1 MPQAIDMEYC
11 MIVID
16 KLISPH
22 TPVEQVEPLLRD
34 LMDSVYHP
42 QMKELAQ
49 KIVDPELDIVER
61 RKLKEKFRNFDHG
74 GANDYSEVNYKDLI
88 DKFLDPD
95 LPDHDYKPTMKA
107 LLDGDLDQDKKNM
120 VSAII
125 SCQNKDQKAN
135 MVKRFKSLF
144 DREKE
149 DRERALKERAEAKAA
164 KEKAKSELEANLLK
178 FSDDG
183 MTLIHK
189 FLDKKIPREKKTE
202 IYDRLMEPDI
212 DAEIKNLAIQIVN
225 TTKASERP
233 QLIEDF
239 KKRREE
245 EKIMAVKRKEEEAR
259 RKAEEEKGNKDLK
272 MQRKQ
277 QLLMQKKKSDMMKKR
292 DLMLKYRAE
301 ERKRDSQYGVVGP
314 SSVQEREAWR
324 KKERE
329 KMRMEILRFREES
342 RLKMMKQER
351 EDRLK
356 QGWLVTSSDSSYNIN
371 IRVVVPDL
379 ATLLSP
385 VEQHQYNAALAALH
399 LYPVSEK
406 KTESEKPKEIDQD
419 EKNPEQTPEKV
430 EEKVDNEFEKYF
442 KIFVDPSL
450 TEEAESTHVKQL
462 IKDKK
467 SALVRSLA
475 VKLASVPGAGKS
487 KVFQTL
493 IKKFCPEKVNSNQP
507 TVNIQKVKSE
517 DEAMESPFELM
528 RESSKLVNGTYSKD
542 NCQEES
548 QENGIQN
555 TSKRRLSQ
563 DSNDGNESKKLK
575 LVNVFEGD
583 RGKEE
588 KGENESSKEKK
599 KKKKHKHKDD
609 KKKVRQEDMVEGK
622 IRRGDEKKK
631 KHKNKEKYKK
641 RERGKET
648 ETSEEENQKASTET
662 RDSKS
667 GNGNIKPLLEMSMAE
682 IKQMFNLKNFNAS
695 IRIKNCR
702 KLFRV
707 IQKQDEE
714 RDRRGEE
721 LSKESES
728 STRPRQTTRSPS
740 RPKSS
745 ASSNPVR
752 SRSNSVRSKTP
763 IRSRS
768 NSVISRSPSR
778 SRSVISRSPIRS
790 RSNSSRSR
798 SPIRSSPCKSISPN
812 RSPSIRSS
820 SRSNSP

>member
-1 MPQAIDMEYC
+1 
-11 MIVID
+11 
-16 KLISPH
+16 
-22 TPVEQVEPLLRD
+22 
-34 LMDSVYHP
+34 
-42 QMKELAQ
+42 
-49 KIVDPELDIVER
+49 
-61 RKLKEKFRNFDHG
+61 
-74 GANDYSEVNYKDLI
+74 
-88 DKFLDPD
+88 
-95 LPDHDYKPTMKA
+95 
-107 LLDGDLDQDKKNM
+107 
-120 VSAII
+120 
-125 SCQNKDQKAN
+125 
-135 MVKRFKSLF
+135 
-144 DREKE
+144 
-149 DRERALKERAEAKAA
+149 
-164 KEKAKSELEANLLK
+164 
-178 FSDDG
+178 
-183 MTLIHK
+183 
-189 FLDKKIPREKKTE
+189 
-202 IYDRLMEPDI
+202 
-212 DAEIKNLAIQIVN
+212 
-225 TTKASERP
+225 
-233 QLIEDF
+233 
-239 KKRREE
+239 
-245 EKIMAVKRKEEEAR
+245 
-259 RKAEEEKGNKDLK
+259 
-272 MQRKQ
+272 
-277 QLLMQKKKSDMMKKR
+277 
-292 DLMLKYRAE
+292 
-301 ERKRDSQYGVVGP
+301 
-314 SSVQEREAWR
+314 
-324 KKERE
+324 
-329 KMRMEILRFREES
+329 
-342 RLKMMKQER
+342 MMKQER

-430 EEKVDNEFEKYF
+430 EFEKYF

-517 DEAMESPFELM
+517 DEAMESPFDVM

-563 DSNDGNESKKLK
+563 DSNSENESKKLK
-575 LVNVFEGD
+575 LVNVFEDD

-599 KKKKHKHKDD
+599 KKKKHKHK
-609 KKKVRQEDMVEGK
+609 KVRQENMVEGE
-622 IRRGDEKKK
+622 IRIGDEKKK

-648 ETSEEENQKASTET
+648 EASEGENQKASTET

-667 GNGNIKPLLEMSMAE
+667 GNGNIKPLSEMSMAE
-682 IKQMFNLKNFNAS
+682 IKQMFKLKNFDAS

-752 SRSNSVRSKTP
+752 SRSYSVRSKTP

-768 NSVISRSPSR
+768 NSVISRSSSR

-798 SPIRSSPCKSISPN
+798 SPIRSSPCKSISPI

>member
-22 TPVEQVEPLLRD
+22 TPVDQVEPLLRD

-42 QMKELAQ
+42 EMKELAQ

-88 DKFLDPD
+88 DKLLDPN
-95 LPDHDYKPTMKA
+95 LPDHEYKPTMKA

-149 DRERALKERAEAKAA
+149 ERERALKDRAEAKAA
-164 KEKAKSELEANLLK
+164 KERAKAELEANLLK

-183 MTLIHK
+183 MTLIYK

-245 EKIMAVKRKEEEAR
+245 EKITAVKRKEEEAR
-259 RKAEEEKGNKDLK
+259 RKAEEEKENKDLK

-301 ERKRDSQYGVVGP
+301 ERKRDSQYGLVGP
-314 SSVQEREAWR
+314 SSVQEREDWR
-324 KKERE
+324 RKERE
-329 KMRMEILRFREES
+329 KMRLEIIRFREES

-351 EDRLK
+351 EDRLQ
-356 QGWLVTSSDSSYNIN
+356 QGWLVTSFDSSYNIN

-379 ATLLSP
+379 ATSLSP
-385 VEQHQYNAALAALH
+385 YEQHQYNAALAALN
-399 LYPVSEK
+399 LSPVSEK
-406 KTESEKPKEIDQD
+406 KTELEKPKEIC
-419 EKNPEQTPEKV
+419 PEERKP
-430 EEKVDNEFEKYF
+430 EEKQEKALEKIDGEFEKYF

-450 TEEAESTHVKQL
+450 TEDAESTHVKQL
-462 IKDKK
+462 IQDKK

-475 VKLASVPGAGKS
+475 IRLATVPGAGKS

-493 IKKFCPEKVNSNQP
+493 IKKFCPEKVNSKQP
-507 TVNIQKVKSE
+507 SLDIQKRKAE
-517 DEAMESPFELM
+517 DEGKESPLDVKG
-528 RESSKLVNGTYSKD
+528 ESSKLVDGTDCKE
-542 NCQEES
+542 NEEAS
-548 QENGIQN
+548 QETGTQN
-555 TSKRRLSQ
+555 TSKRQLSQ
-563 DSNDGNESKKLK
+563 DSIIGNETKKMK

-583 RGKEE
+583 IGMEK
-588 KGENESSKEKK
+588 KGENESSTEKK
-599 KKKKHKHKDD
+599 KKKKHKHKEE
-609 KKKVRQEDMVEGK
+609 KQRQEDKDEVERK
-622 IRRGDEKKK
+622 GDQKKK
-631 KHKNKEKYKK
+631 KHKNKEKKKK
-641 RERGKET
+641 REKDMKDEP
-648 ETSEEENQKASTET
+648 SEGANHRSSTEST
-662 RDSKS
+662 NSKS
-667 GNGNIKPLLEMSMAE
+667 GNENIKPLLEMSMAE
-682 IKQMFNLKNFNAS
+682 IKQRFKLKNLDAS

-702 KLFRV
+702 KLYRV
-707 IQKQDEE
+707 IQKQNEE
-714 RDRRGEE
+714 RDRRWEE
-721 LSKESES
+721 RLKESEDP
-728 STRPRQTTRSPS
+728 TRQTTKSPS
-740 RPKSS
+740 RPRSS
-745 ASSNPVR
+745 SSYSVR
-752 SRSNSVRSKTP
+752 SRSNF
-763 IRSRS
+763 SR
-768 NSVISRSPSR
+768 SR
-778 SRSVISRSPIRS
+778 SRSVSK
-790 RSNSSRSR
+790 SNSSRSR
-798 SPIRSSPCKSISPN
+798 SPIRSSPYKSRSSSPI
-812 RSPSIRSS
+812 RSPSNSS
-820 SRSNSP
+820 SSLSNSP